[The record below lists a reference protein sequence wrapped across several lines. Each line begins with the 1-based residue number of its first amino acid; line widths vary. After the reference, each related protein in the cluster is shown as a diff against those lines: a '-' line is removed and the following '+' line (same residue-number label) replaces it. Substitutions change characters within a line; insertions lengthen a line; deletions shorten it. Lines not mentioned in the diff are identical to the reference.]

1 MRKVLISLSL
11 TAGLTAILF
20 AADYVAVA
28 SNKQLMAA
36 VQKPAMDSLADM
48 MKAGGPQDDEQWA
61 KAATNAA
68 ILAESTQLLHMG
80 GRPKDTTVW
89 PENADKVIASA
100 KDLVKAAEAK
110 DTEGFKKAM
119 GGMGSGC
126 RGCHNLHKKKK
137 QG

>member
-68 ILAESTQLLHMG
+68 ILAETSQLLHMG

-126 RGCHNLHKKKK
+126 RGCHNLYKKKK